1 MLDQRRA
8 SVLQVLVAEYIRSG
22 EPVSSGWIAES
33 TDLGVSSATIR
44 NDLVQLEQAGYITQ
58 VHTSSG
64 RIPTERGLRY
74 FVDHSDPVRLQA
86 ATRERIHSFF
96 GSVHHELRQL
106 LRATSEFLSDLTA
119 YPALVMGPQLA
130 SDAVKG
136 VHFIRLS
143 TNTVLA
149 VVVSQ
154 AGGVRQ
160 ELIRFD
166 EPVEDQSLHNIE
178 AELRR
183 DLIGVSFDQAAAR
196 LRLDQASAV
205 SRALESVFEP
215 TQDAE
220 LFVGG
225 AHQLARLWED
235 LSQVERILHLL
246 EQGEALSQL
255 VESAAAEGTT
265 VLIGSEL
272 GVGDLDDL
280 AIISTAYGRDQGA
293 HGRVAVLGPTRMNY
307 PRAISVVEQVG
318 KGLSSSALFHE

>member
-1 MLDQRRA
+1 MLDQRRE

-22 EPVSSGWIAES
+22 EPVSSRSIAES
-33 TDLGVSSATIR
+33 AVLGVSSATIR
-44 NDLVQLEQAGYITQ
+44 NDLVQLEQAGYIAQ

-96 GSVHHELRQL
+96 GTVHHELRQL

-130 SDAVKG
+130 SEVIKG
-136 VHFIRLS
+136 VQFIRLS
-143 TNTVLA
+143 TNTVLL
-149 VVVSQ
+149 VVVSS

-166 EPVEDQSLHNIE
+166 QPVEDQPLDSIE

-183 DLIGVSFDQAAAR
+183 DLIGVPFDQAAAR
-196 LRLDQASAV
+196 LRPDGEEASAI

-215 TQDAE
+215 TQEAE

-225 AHQLARLWED
+225 AHQLTHLWED

-246 EQGEALSQL
+246 EQGEALAQL

-272 GVGDLDDL
+272 GVGDVDDL
-280 AIISTAYGRDQGA
+280 AIISAGYGREQGA

-318 KGLSSSALFHE
+318 EGLSSSLP